1 MIGMTK
7 KREIL
12 VEGLKR
18 NLMKVVF
25 TKKNGEER
33 TMLCTLHESILPES
47 SITEST
53 KKVNP
58 DTISVWDIDNNGWRS
73 FRMDSIKGAKVVESV
88 KELI

>member
-1 MIGMTK
+1 MTK
-7 KREIL
+7 KREVL

-25 TKKNGEER
+25 TKVNGEER
-33 TMLCTLHESILPES
+33 TMLCTLHESVLPES
-47 SITEST
+47 TITEST

-73 FRMDSIKGAKVVESV
+73 FRIDSIKEVKVVEAV

>member
-1 MIGMTK
+1 MTK
-7 KREIL
+7 KREVL

-25 TKKNGEER
+25 TKVNGEER
-33 TMLCTLHESILPES
+33 TMLCTLHESVLPEPT
-47 SITEST
+47 ITEST

-73 FRMDSIKGAKVVESV
+73 FRMDSIKEVKVIEAV
-88 KELI
+88 KELL

>member
-1 MIGMTK
+1 MMK

-25 TKKNGEER
+25 TKANGEER
-33 TMLCTLHESILPES
+33 IMNCTLHDSVLPEQP
-47 SITEST
+47 IREI
-53 KKVNP
+53 KKKENLEVL
-58 DTISVWDIDNNGWRS
+58 SVWDIDANGWRS
-73 FRMDSIKGAKVVESV
+73 FRMDSIKEVKVVEDV

>member
-1 MIGMTK
+1 MTK
-7 KREIL
+7 KREVL

-25 TKKNGEER
+25 TKVNGEER
-33 TMLCTLHESILPES
+33 TMLCTLHESVLPEPI
-47 SITEST
+47 ITEST

-73 FRMDSIKGAKVVESV
+73 FRIDSIKEVKVVEAV
-88 KELI
+88 KELL

>member
-1 MIGMTK
+1 MTK
-7 KREIL
+7 KREVL

-25 TKKNGEER
+25 TKVNGEER
-33 TMLCTLHESILPES
+33 IMLCTLHESVLPEPI
-47 SITEST
+47 ITEST

-73 FRMDSIKGAKVVESV
+73 FRMDSIKEVKVVEAV

>member
-1 MIGMTK
+1 MTK
-7 KREIL
+7 KREVL

-25 TKKNGEER
+25 TKVNGEER
-33 TMLCTLHESILPES
+33 TMLCTLHESVLPEPI
-47 SITEST
+47 ITEST

-73 FRMDSIKGAKVVESV
+73 FRIDSIKEVKVVEAV

>member
-1 MIGMTK
+1 MTK

-33 TMLCTLHESILPES
+33 TMLCTLHESVLPES
-47 SITEST
+47 SVTEST

-58 DTISVWDIDNNGWRS
+58 DTISVWDIDNTGWRS
-73 FRMDSIKGAKVVESV
+73 FRIDSIKEVKVVEAV